1 LKRIHI
7 VALIA
12 GLAADL
18 IGSIIVS
25 AAVTFVFIAV
35 RGAGQPSQAIIETL
49 ETDPLFLS
57 IGFIIGIAFT
67 LLGAYIV
74 ARMSRPHSVLNT
86 LVFGIISTLLGIFRL
101 DVSTMVHNPV
111 RTHDYP
117 NFPCARIF
125 VGRRKGLTNR

>member
-1 LKRIHI
+1 MKRIHI

-86 LVFGIISTLLGIFRL
+86 LVFGIISTLLGLFF
-101 DVSTMVHNPV
+101 VST
-111 RTHDYP
+111 YP
-117 NFPCARIF
+117 LWYTILC
-125 VGRRKGLTNR
+125 VLTIIPISLAPGYLLADEKV